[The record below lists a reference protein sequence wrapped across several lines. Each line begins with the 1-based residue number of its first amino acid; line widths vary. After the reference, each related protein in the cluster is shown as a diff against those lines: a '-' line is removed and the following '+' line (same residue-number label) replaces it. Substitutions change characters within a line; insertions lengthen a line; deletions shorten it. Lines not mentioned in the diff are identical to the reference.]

1 MKMKVAIEIDYKSGY
16 VGFAHKIYNM
26 DIIMAYLK
34 CSRIATLSEKARCV
48 NLYERT
54 KGNTY
59 KHIARFFPNGDI
71 GADNLNPER
80 EFYE

>member
-1 MKMKVAIEIDYKSGY
+1 MKMKVAIAIDYKRGY
-16 VGFAHKIYNM
+16 VGSTHKIYDM

-34 CSRIATLSEKARCV
+34 CSRIATLSEKVHCV
-48 NLYERT
+48 NLYERK

-71 GADNLNPER
+71 GTDNLNPKR
-80 EFYE
+80 EFYT

>member
-71 GADNLNPER
+71 GTDNLNPER
-80 EFYE
+80 EFYT